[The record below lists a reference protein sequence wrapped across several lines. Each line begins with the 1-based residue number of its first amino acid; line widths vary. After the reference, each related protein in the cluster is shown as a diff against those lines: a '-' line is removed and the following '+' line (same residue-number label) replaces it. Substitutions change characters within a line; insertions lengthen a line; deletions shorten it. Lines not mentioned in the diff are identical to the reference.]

1 MFLNYFSS
9 RNFLSVVNCTSQI
22 VGYRTLTKQCGGR
35 TQGRATALIFLP
47 IRKARICRT
56 VRIGV
61 PRRI

>member
-9 RNFLSVVNCTSQI
+9 RNVLSVVNCTSQI
-22 VGYRTLTKQCGGR
+22 VGYRTLTKQCGGKNTGKSYR
-35 TQGRATALIFLP
+35 IDLP